1 MTEESSHRQ
10 IVRSTSI
17 IGGASVLNILVGLVR
32 GKISAL
38 ILGPSGVGLVGL
50 LFSLLSTS
58 SAIAGL
64 GFGNVGTRQIAEAV
78 GREDEAAI
86 AAARRAIVL
95 GTLGLAA
102 IGAAV
107 FWLLRGLLARY
118 VLGDSRLT
126 GDVGWLALALALTVA
141 AASQSAL
148 LNGLRRIGDLARVSV
163 ISSAAATVVGVG
175 VLLIFG
181 ARGLIAYVLITPIA
195 SFVVGHIYV
204 ARLPKLRATNTTLA
218 ELTGQWRTL
227 VRLGAAFMLAGL
239 AGGAAQLIVRSLI
252 ERRLGLDALGQF
264 QAAFTISMTYI
275 SFVLGAMATDYY
287 PRLTAAIRDPAV
299 VNRMVNEQTEVALLL
314 ASPVLVGVMGLA
326 PWIIQV
332 LYSGRFA
339 AASAILQWQILGDAL
354 KIVSWP
360 LGFTI
365 LAAGAGRTFLI
376 TEVVAGAVFP
386 LATWVLLPFVG
397 VQASGLSFMAMYVV
411 YLPIIY
417 VLARR
422 RTGFTWTRRVFGQI
436 CITVGM
442 AVAVKLAAAIGPLWG
457 AGLGCLCALGSA
469 ARAFGSLKSI
479 LFDKTSAMSKG

>member
-38 ILGPSGVGLVGL
+38 VLGPSGVGLVGL

-95 GTLGLAA
+95 GTLGLAV
-102 IGAAV
+102 IGAAI
-107 FWLLRGLLARY
+107 FWLLRGPLAQY

-163 ISSAAATVVGVG
+163 ISSVAATVVGVS

-218 ELTGQWRTL
+218 ELAGQWRAL

-239 AGGAAQLIVRSLI
+239 AGGASQLIVRSLI

-287 PRLTAAIRDPAV
+287 PRLTAAIRDPKV
-299 VNRMVNEQTEVALLL
+299 VNRMVNEQTEVALML
-314 ASPVLVGVMGLA
+314 ASPVLVAFMGFA
-326 PWIIQV
+326 PWVIRV

-339 AASAILQWQILGDAL
+339 EAAAVLQWQILGDAL

-360 LGFTI
+360 LGFVI
-365 LAAGAGRTFLI
+365 LAAGAGGTFLVSEI
-376 TEVVAGAVFP
+376 VAGSVFP
-386 LATWVLLPFVG
+386 LATWILLPIVG
-397 VQASGLSFMAMYVV
+397 VQASGLSFLAMYVV

-417 VLARR
+417 FLARR
-422 RTGFTWTRRVFGQI
+422 RTGFAWTKEVFGQI
-436 CITVGM
+436 CLTVGVTLTVKV
-442 AVAVKLAAAIGPLWG
+442 AVAVNPLCG
-457 AGLGCLCALGSA
+457 AVVSGLCTVGLSV
-469 ARAFGSLKSI
+469 RAFSGLKSV
-479 LFDKTSAMSKG
+479 LFAKAPPPPQ